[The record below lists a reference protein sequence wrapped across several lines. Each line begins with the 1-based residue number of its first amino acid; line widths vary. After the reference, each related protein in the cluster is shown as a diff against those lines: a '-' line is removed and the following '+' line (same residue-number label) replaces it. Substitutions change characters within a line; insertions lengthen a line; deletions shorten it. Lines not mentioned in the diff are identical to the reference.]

1 MLLRI
6 GEKIINKQKLYHAI
20 EQILAMRSHGVSQ
33 QETAK
38 RLHVDRT
45 FISRLESVGEIRKG
59 RRVALVGFPIGNC
72 NEFRQLA
79 REYGLEYYLLLSEKE
94 RWKFVET
101 KSGLELFNE
110 IMNIIAT
117 LRQFDVVIILASNMR
132 IKLIETMLDQE
143 VIAVQ
148 IGESPIEEDVIVDPR
163 RVKTLLDALQIRA
176 GGES

>member
-6 GEKIINKQKLYHAI
+6 GEKVINKQKVYRTI
-20 EQILAMRSHGVSQ
+20 EQILAMRSHGISQ
-33 QETAK
+33 QETAR
-38 RLHVDRT
+38 RLHLDRP
-45 FISRLESVGEIRKG
+45 FISRLESMGEIRKG

-72 NEFRQLA
+72 NELRQLA
-79 REYGLEYYLLLSEKE
+79 REYGLEYQLLFSEKE
-94 RWKFVET
+94 RWQFVET

-132 IKLIETMLDQE
+132 IKLIETLLDQE

-148 IGESPIEEDVIVDPR
+148 IGQSPIEEDVIVSP
-163 RVKTLLDALQIRA
+163 VQIKALFDALDLRA
-176 GGES
+176 GEG